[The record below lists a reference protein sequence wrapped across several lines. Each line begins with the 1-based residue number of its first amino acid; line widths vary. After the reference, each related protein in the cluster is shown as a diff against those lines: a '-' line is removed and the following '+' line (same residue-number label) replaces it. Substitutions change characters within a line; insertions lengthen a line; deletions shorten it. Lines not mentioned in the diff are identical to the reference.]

1 MSKFDLLMKK
11 HPSIKQTLSESN
23 EKRIK
28 SKLKHFDNTIKF
40 QEDKNNFK
48 RLNLND
54 VNKSVIIDIEN
65 DIFD

>member
-11 HPSIKQTLSESN
+11 HPNIKQTLSESN

-28 SKLKHFDNTIKF
+28 SKLKNFDNKIMF

-48 RLNLND
+48 RLKLND
-54 VNKSVIIDIEN
+54 GCKLVEVDIEN